1 MNRKR
6 ISRLLIFA
14 GILAGLFG
22 SYALL
27 ALFLM
32 SRSYGWHGTL
42 ELLLGNGTSAQIQ
55 SVCLGSCVAFLPY
68 YPALGLY
75 FRICLRIGKKQS
87 FHRKNGK
94 DLEKSPCGWRG
105 PAGCGFCCAGSWPLS
120 GG

>member
-68 YPALGLY
+68 YPASACASEKISPFTGKTE
-75 FRICLRIGKKQS
+75 RIWK
-87 FHRKNGK
+87 
-94 DLEKSPCGWRG
+94 KSPCGWRG